1 MTKRVLVGESN
12 YAEFEVLSDLLT
24 AKGLKV
30 TWLKNGRDV
39 VAQYDQIR
47 PHLMILDALL
57 PGMTGLKVTQAV
69 KNGASGSDVRVI
81 LMSSVYRQFKQQYE
95 QRTKYGVDAYT
106 DKPVNVAEIE
116 RLIDELLG
124 EIPGEDAAA
133 ETVVDAFAESAP
145 TAPRVAAVSETPR
158 EIVPPPAI
166 REQVRPAEEPSRRG
180 FVEGSLAETPFPKLL
195 FTLFKYKRT
204 GALRVD
210 REKVSKV
217 IYFRDG
223 MPVFVTSNQSNDSL
237 GRFLVA
243 RHFISVAQYNASL
256 EKMIDSGKGHGE
268 VLLGMGAITPHDL
281 YRGLQEHIFDKVL
294 SVFSWDYGQY
304 RFRPGRFDLDQNIA
318 VQIEPLRLIYQGVR
332 RFYPLTRLETFFN
345 DYKNRRLHIKADGQV
360 HATAAGLLPS
370 EMKFTTL
377 INGKRS
383 VGQIVARSNLS
394 LTETFQVLYV
404 LILVEAIRFRGDPDF
419 GARTAET
426 QKAFEKDRRDRRAE
440 MREQDT
446 RRRKYA
452 AEVERAYGALD
463 RQTHYERLALRKDA
477 TTDAIKAAYFRLSQ
491 RYRDHRLYGA
501 ADEATRRMADEL
513 FDALTEAYEVLLT
526 PDRRREYDASV
537 ARGVFEIPVEPP
549 RPATPVAEDL
559 DAMLTTISDDEFRKP
574 AMAGGFDEFFAEA
587 PEPKPEIATEER
599 AAKPLP
605 EAEPAPVAATSFDE
619 DLEAALWE
627 IDAELSKPSADD
639 EREVNIFEG
648 DAGIAESEA
657 VTFDMGNLLKAE
669 LAFQE
674 GEDALRDGDF
684 AEAARAFAE
693 ALRVAP
699 NEAEYHA
706 SFGWATFSAAPDD
719 DTAVATARE
728 SLDRAVGMNPGL
740 DMAIHYQGMMA
751 RHARDTVRAKSLFE
765 RALQLNPD
773 NEAAAKALRDLDRG

>member
-57 PGMTGLKVTQAV
+57 PGMTGLKVTQAI
-69 KNGASGSDVRVI
+69 KNGATGNDVRVI
-81 LMSSVYRQFKQQYE
+81 LMSSVYKQFKQQYE

-106 DKPVNVAEIE
+106 DKPVNVSEIE

-124 EIPGEDAAA
+124 EMSGEEALEQSVMD
-133 ETVVDAFAESAP
+133 VFAEPAEPAP
-145 TAPRVAAVSETPR
+145 TLARAGADTPR
-158 EIVPPPAI
+158 EIVPPPAV
-166 REQVRPAEEPSRRG
+166 REQVRPADETSRRG

-237 GRFLVA
+237 GRYLVA
-243 RHFISVAQYNASL
+243 RHFINVAQYNASL

-281 YRGLQEHIFDKVL
+281 YRGLQEHVFDKVL

-332 RFYPLTRLETFFN
+332 RFYPLTRLEGFFN
-345 DYKNRRLHIKADGQV
+345 DYKNRRLLAKADG
-360 HATAAGLLPS
+360 HAHAAAAGLLPS
-370 EMKFTTL
+370 EVKFTTL

-404 LILVEAIRFRGDPDF
+404 LILVEAIRFRGDPEF
-419 GARTAET
+419 GTRTAET
-426 QKAFEKDRRDRRAE
+426 QKAFEKDRRDRRTE
-440 MREQDT
+440 MREEDT

-452 AEVERAYGALD
+452 TEVERAHAALD
-463 RQTHYERLALRKDA
+463 RQTHYERFGLRKDA
-477 TTDAIKAAYFRLSQ
+477 TTDAVKAAYFRLSQ
-491 RYRDHRLYGA
+491 RYRDHRSYGA

-526 PDRRREYDASV
+526 PDRRREYDASITRSV
-537 ARGVFEIPVEPP
+537 FDARTPSARTEA
-549 RPATPVAEDL
+549 PAAEDL
-559 DAMLTTISDDEFRKP
+559 EAMFTTITDDEFRKP
-574 AMAGGFDEFFAEA
+574 ATSDEFEAFLAEA
-587 PEPKPEIATEER
+587 PETKPPTGVEDR
-599 AAKPLP
+599 AAK
-605 EAEPAPVAATSFDE
+605 EGPAAAAASFDE
-619 DLEAALWE
+619 DLESALWE

-648 DAGIAESEA
+648 DDGVAESEA

-706 SFGWATFSAAPDD
+706 SFGWATFWAAPHDD
-719 DTAVATARE
+719 VAVATARE

-740 DMAIHYQGMMA
+740 DMAIYYQGMIA
-751 RHARDTVRAKSLFE
+751 RHARDAVRAKSLFE

-773 NEAAAKALRDLDRG
+773 NEAAAKALREVEGG

>member
-57 PGMTGLKVTQAV
+57 PGMTGLKVTQAI
-69 KNGASGSDVRVI
+69 KNGASGNDVRVI

-124 EIPGEDAAA
+124 EIPGEDAAIEQPA
-133 ETVVDAFAESAP
+133 VDVFAEAP
-145 TAPRVAAVSETPR
+145 PVARPVAEAPR
-158 EIVPPPAI
+158 EIVPPPAL

-243 RHFISVAQYNASL
+243 RHFINVSQYNASL

-332 RFYPLTRLETFFN
+332 RFYPLTRLEGFFN
-345 DYKNRRLHIKADGQV
+345 DYKNRRLLIKADGQA
-360 HATAAGLLPS
+360 HAAASGLLPS

-404 LILVEAIRFRGDPDF
+404 LILVEAIRFRGDPEF
-419 GARTAET
+419 GTRTAET

-440 MREQDT
+440 MREEDT

-452 AEVERAYGALD
+452 NEVEQAHAALD
-463 RQTHYERLALRKDA
+463 RQTHYERFGLRRDA
-477 TTDAIKAAYFRLSQ
+477 TTDAVKAAYFRLSQ

-501 ADEATRRMADEL
+501 ADESTRRMADEL

-526 PDRRREYDASV
+526 PDRRRDYDASI
-537 ARGVFEIPVEPP
+537 ARHVFETPSA
-549 RPATPVAEDL
+549 PAQTPAPVAEDL
-559 DAMLTTISDDEFRKP
+559 ETMFTAITDDEFRKP
-574 AMAGGFDEFFAEA
+574 AMSEDFDAFAAEA
-587 PEPKPEIATEER
+587 PVPKPAAAFEDR
-599 AAKPLP
+599 AARD
-605 EAEPAPVAATSFDE
+605 AAPAAASSFDE
-619 DLEAALWE
+619 DLDAALWE
-627 IDAELSKPSADD
+627 IDAELSKPTADD

-648 DAGIAESEA
+648 DDGVAESEA

-684 AEAARAFAE
+684 AEATRAFAE
-693 ALRVAP
+693 ALRAAP

-719 DTAVATARE
+719 DAAVAAARE
-728 SLDRAVGMNPGL
+728 SLERAVAMNPGL
-740 DMAIHYQGMMA
+740 DMAIYYQGMMA

-773 NEAAAKALRDLDRG
+773 NEAAANALRDVERG